1 MTLSLILW
9 LAPAVINFA
18 LLLYITEQSMKR
30 STKSHIKRSESSN
43 IISGIIKIAIMC
55 LMPVLNW
62 LVTFILLYDT
72 ENVIESTVKDI
83 NDDDDFY

>member
-9 LAPAVINFA
+9 LAPAIVNFA

-30 STKSHIKRSESSN
+30 STKSRVKRSDSSY
-43 IISGIIKIAIMC
+43 ILSSIIKIAIMC

-72 ENVIESTVKDI
+72 ENVIESLVKDI